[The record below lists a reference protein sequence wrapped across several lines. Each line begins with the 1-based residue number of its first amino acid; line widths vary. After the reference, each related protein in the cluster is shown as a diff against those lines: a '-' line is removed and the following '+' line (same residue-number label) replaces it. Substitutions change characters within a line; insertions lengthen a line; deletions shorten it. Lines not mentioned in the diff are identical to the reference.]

1 MGAAKYYWSKTWGL
15 KHQKTGQVP
24 WQMMQK
30 NSLSNLCL
38 TNVRN
43 LEVFLEVHGRDIIWQ
58 NQSKV
63 IIWLAQM
70 QMQLQLDCS
79 CHFTGR
85 DIYQSHTPLYA
96 YMWNGIKPIFNQV
109 FDPITLTCCFCF
121 WRMLRIQVWLS
132 RFKFGWVKL
141 FDAGTGHTYKEN

>member
-1 MGAAKYYWSKTWGL
+1 
-15 KHQKTGQVP
+15 
-24 WQMMQK
+24 MMQK
-30 NSLSNLCL
+30 SSLSNFCL

-43 LEVFLEVHGRDIIWQ
+43 LKVFLEVHGRDIDFAKSE
-58 NQSKV
+58 QSYH
-63 IIWLAQM
+63 WLARM

-109 FDPITLTCCFCF
+109 FDPMTLTCCFCF

-132 RFKFGWVKL
+132 QVVWRWHWPHIQRKLSLLMAKEEDHTKCMFVTINNFKK
-141 FDAGTGHTYKEN
+141 